1 MESGSEF
8 FRCKIFS
15 KNSRPQ
21 GSSLLCMT
29 EGGGGG
35 EVWATLVKK
44 CPLIGFREQQHEAYL
59 IGSFMLARELNNT
72 PEGREV
78 LVAKVT
84 VAGYSHLMIC
94 TDCACIFTSFLNA
107 SLVFDGRICSAWP
120 K

>member
-29 EGGGGG
+29 KGG

-44 CPLIGFREQQHEAYL
+44 CPLIGFHERQHEAYL
-59 IGSFMLARELNNT
+59 IGSFMFARELNNT
-72 PEGREV
+72 REGREV
-78 LVAKVT
+78 LVAK
-84 VAGYSHLMIC
+84 GGSWLFSLNDLYGLCMYPHK
-94 TDCACIFTSFLNA
+94 FLKRQFG
-107 SLVFDGRICSAWP
+107 FDGRICSAWS